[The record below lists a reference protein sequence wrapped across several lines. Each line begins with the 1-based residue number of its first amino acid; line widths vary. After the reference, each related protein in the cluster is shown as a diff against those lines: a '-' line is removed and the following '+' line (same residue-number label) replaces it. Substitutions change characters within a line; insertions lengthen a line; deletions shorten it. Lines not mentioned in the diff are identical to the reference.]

1 MPPRFQATTLKEEGN
16 ALFIAKKYAA
26 ALAKYSAA
34 LELDTQGAVLHANRA
49 ACYLAL
55 REYARLSWGSD
66 AWLMGLQLGQGGSR
80 CE

>member
-1 MPPRFQATTLKEEGN
+1 MPPRLQATTLKEEGN

-34 LELDTQGAVLHANRA
+34 LELDAQSAVLHANRA

-55 REYARLSWGSD
+55 REYARLSWELNTS
-66 AWLMGLQLGQGGSR
+66 LMGLQLG
-80 CE
+80 